1 MSKIVEI
8 RSVSFDTSFLLK
20 DNSFVDLIIKKLSQD
35 NIQCFITSTVISE
48 IEQLKMWNRIL
59 TTNWKMAYKR
69 INKVNAK
76 IIDFKN
82 RFLSD
87 VFGRNCMESMKKH
100 HGVKSEDIR
109 NDCRILV
116 STLKNG
122 IDLFISEDFHFTSN
136 ITSEVIQEIEN
147 NACKEYSQI
156 CDSILYITDTR
167 TFLESYN
174 TGNIDLEIVRK
185 RMKTIRKKGKRM

>member
-1 MSKIVEI
+1 MSNIVEI

-20 DNSFVDLIIKKLSQD
+20 DNSLVDLIIRKLSKD
-35 NIQCFITSTVISE
+35 NIQCFITTTVISE
-48 IEQLKMWNRIL
+48 LEQLKMWSRISS
-59 TTNWKMAYKR
+59 TIWKMAYKR
-69 INKVNAK
+69 IKKVNAK

-82 RFLSD
+82 IFLSD
-87 VFGRNCMESMKKH
+87 TFGRTCMESMKKH

-136 ITSEVIQEIEN
+136 VTSEVIREVEN
-147 NACKEYSQI
+147 IACKEFFQM
-156 CDSILYITDTR
+156 CDSILYITDT
-167 TFLESYN
+167 
-174 TGNIDLEIVRK
+174 
-185 RMKTIRKKGKRM
+185 